1 MISINIRSN
10 FPQVMESFRTAGEAA
25 TEKALTRALNTVVT
39 QGRTAMAREISRK
52 YRISVGTAKARLS
65 IERAKRTGGALR
77 FEAKLEAT
85 RRGQGRS
92 MNLIAFVEQSV
103 TLAQARKR
111 MKAGEGGTHTLRQ
124 GGQVQKALE
133 LRFQIKRTGGKKML
147 PGAFIANK
155 GRTVFI
161 REGKSRLPIKALNTL
176 DVTQMFNTKAVAF
189 VVRDEMIARFPAS
202 FAREL
207 RAVMGGF
214 VR

>member
-10 FPQVMESFRTAGEAA
+10 FPQVVQAFRTAGEEA
-25 TEKALTRALNTVVT
+25 TEKALTRTLNTVVT
-39 QGRTAMAREISRK
+39 QGRTEMARQISRT
-52 YRISVGTAKARLS
+52 YRISVGTAKERLN
-65 IERAKRTGGALR
+65 IVRAKRVGGALR

-124 GGQVQKALE
+124 GGQVQKALQ
-133 LRFQIKRTGGKKML
+133 LRFQIKRTGGKKMI
-147 PGAFIANK
+147 PGAFIGNK

-161 REGKSRLPIKALNTL
+161 REGKSRLPIKAVNTL
-176 DVTQMFNTKAVAF
+176 DVPQMFNTKAVAF
-189 VVRDEMIARFPAS
+189 AVRDEMIARFPAS

-207 RAVMGGF
+207 RAVMRGY